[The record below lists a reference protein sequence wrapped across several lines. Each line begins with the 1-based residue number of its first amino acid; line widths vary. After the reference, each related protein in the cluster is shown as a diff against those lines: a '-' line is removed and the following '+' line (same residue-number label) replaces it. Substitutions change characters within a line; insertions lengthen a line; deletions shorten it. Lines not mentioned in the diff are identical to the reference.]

1 MYEEAPFDWFMRE
14 VAEPVWAAER
24 PGLGGKGGSRRAT
37 LQISEKRVTFHV
49 KHFRRPF
56 VGKYYTLDVGAL
68 WNTPR

>member
-37 LQISEKRVTFHV
+37 LQISEKRVTF
-49 KHFRRPF
+49 
-56 VGKYYTLDVGAL
+56 
-68 WNTPR
+68 